1 MTTTSFKCLNCGAGI
16 HFNPDYGKFKCEYC
30 LSEFTEEQLN
40 KGDIDEVGD
49 IPAHEKEHLVNY
61 HCNSCGA
68 DLVTD
73 DTTSA
78 TFCYY
83 CHNPVI
89 LSGKLEGEFKPRKII
104 PFKVSRDRAQE
115 LFMQWAGRKK
125 YVPKDFT
132 SQSQLEKITG
142 VYLPHW
148 RVEANARL
156 DFVGEGRET
165 RVWRNGNTEYTE
177 TKKYEIVR
185 KGNLEI
191 NNAGALGFD
200 KIDARLLNGI
210 GPYDEDGAI
219 PFSMGY
225 LSGFYAEQYNVPRE
239 DVEPMVK
246 QDLQKY
252 FGYML
257 SEITAGYQQVIPQK
271 KEMELNLK
279 NWHFSLLPAWI
290 LTYGYKGKTY
300 VFAVNGQS
308 GKSFG
313 DLPLSEGKVF
323 STAGLIA
330 AIVFSALAIGGMFL
344 W

>member
-1 MTTTSFKCLNCGAGI
+1 M
-16 HFNPDYGKFKCEYC
+16 
-30 LSEFTEEQLN
+30 
-40 KGDIDEVGD
+40 
-49 IPAHEKEHLVNY
+49 
-61 HCNSCGA
+61 
-68 DLVTD
+68 
-73 DTTSA
+73 
-78 TFCYY
+78 
-83 CHNPVI
+83 
-89 LSGKLEGEFKPRKII
+89 
-104 PFKVSRDRAQE
+104 
-115 LFMQWAGRKK
+115 
-125 YVPKDFT
+125 
-132 SQSQLEKITG
+132 
-142 VYLPHW
+142 
-148 RVEANARL
+148 
-156 DFVGEGRET
+156 
-165 RVWRNGNTEYTE
+165 
-177 TKKYEIVR
+177 
-185 KGNLEI
+185 
-191 NNAGALGFD
+191 GFD